1 MICLISTATP
11 LWDSFISQPDIRAR
25 TTPKAFSHMIIT
37 SSPGRICPSAS
48 TTPGASK
55 EPLGRKSPITCRWT
69 RIITWKSRSFRP
81 FYVSS
86 RSLGSPRTGCAPA
99 ALRAICSASKALPG
113 RRRRRSRCLIFISL
127 EHPFWDH
134 LARRHDAECAWYL
147 LCHSNLAGRI
157 C

>member
-1 MICLISTATP
+1 MPYLHCHASLGFLHLP
-11 LWDSFISQPDIRAR
+11 AR
-25 TTPKAFSHMIIT
+25 HPGPNDAEGFSPMIIT
-37 SSPGRICPSAS
+37 SSPGRICLSAS

-55 EPLGRKSPITCRWT
+55 EPLGRKSSITCRWI
-69 RIITWKSRSFRP
+69 RIIKIKSRSFRQCC
-81 FYVSS
+81 VSS
-86 RSLGSPRTGCAPA
+86 RALGSPRTGCASA